1 MNLQYTYSAES
12 QDLFVASVL
21 DNKTQGTFL
30 EIGSREPRYKNN
42 TYLLE
47 QIYGWRGIA
56 VEWDKQFADIYNQD
70 RLSPCICA
78 DATEL
83 EYAELI
89 ETAGF
94 GAHIDYLQIDLETD
108 TGLKTLQNFDLVRN
122 TFSVITYEHDYGSQ
136 PGGAH
141 AREESRRILEAAG
154 YTRVI
159 SDAATQHNVTGLTP
173 YANQSNED
181 WYILESHMPNENWK
195 RFVGE
200 FIITTTDH
208 RDSTLT
214 ELFNELV
221 KYPNKT

>member
-47 QIYGWRGIA
+47 QLYSWRGIA
-56 VEWDKQFADIYNQD
+56 VEWDRQFADLYNQQ
-70 RLSPCICA
+70 RTSPCICA

-94 GAHIDYLQIDLETD
+94 GTHVDYLQIDLETD
-108 TGLKTLQNFDLVRN
+108 TGLETLRQIDLSKIS
-122 TFSVITYEHDYGSQ
+122 FSVITYEHEYGSQ
-136 PGGAH
+136 PDGAH
-141 AREESRRILEAAG
+141 AREESRKIFEAAG

-159 SDAATQHNVTGLTP
+159 SDASTQHNVVGITP
-173 YANQSNED
+173 HANQSNED
-181 WYILESHMPNENWK
+181 WYVLESHMPNNNWK
-195 RFVGE
+195 KFVSE
-200 FIITTTDH
+200 FAITTSHH
-208 RDSTLT
+208 RDEFLT
-214 ELFNELV
+214 NLFSQLV
-221 KYPNKT
+221 KYPKTV